1 MQRAAAVHCNP
12 FAYLSLGTTPCTTA
26 SPRARPT
33 STCPASPSPARTAS
47 GRRCSA
53 AGSAARTSRR
63 RSPTDTGTVPQLGR
77 TGRGHGTAAIS
88 AHQTLAL
95 PSRIPPP
102 RAVPIAPEACR
113 TARRHRLQAPH
124 AVLAATE
131 GGRAAAAAPS
141 TQAYQT
147 RRIAARR
154 SRWARASRGRMAA
167 RRSRCSQ
174 GEQGHQQPQK
184 KECKAREKAR
194 GRAGRGYIGL
204 RRLPRGRQIAIGKA
218 SRGRQIVIG
227 NAAAR

>member
-1 MQRAAAVHCNP
+1 M
-12 FAYLSLGTTPCTTA
+12 A

-33 STCPASPSPARTAS
+33 STCPVSPSPARTAS

-77 TGRGHGTAAIS
+77 TGRGHGTAAMS

-102 RAVPIAPEACR
+102 RAVPIALEACR

-184 KECKAREKAR
+184 ECNNAQEKHADGLSVQRAAALAAGKANSNRQRR
-194 GRAGRGYIGL
+194 GPMTAETRGERRRAGGEGC
-204 RRLPRGRQIAIGKA
+204 
-218 SRGRQIVIG
+218 
-227 NAAAR
+227 ARPG